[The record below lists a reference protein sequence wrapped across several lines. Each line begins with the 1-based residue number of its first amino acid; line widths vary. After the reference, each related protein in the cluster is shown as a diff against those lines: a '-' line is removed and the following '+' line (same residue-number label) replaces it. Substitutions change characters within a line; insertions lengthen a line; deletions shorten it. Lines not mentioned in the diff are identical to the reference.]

1 MTACGRFKESLPIPA
16 AMQVKRLSTLH
27 RKITGNNHRDFY
39 CLNCFRSY
47 ATENKLKKHKNIC
60 ENHDYYYVEM
70 SEEDNNILKYSHGEK
85 YMRKHRLLI
94 MLI

>member
-1 MTACGRFKESLPIPA
+1 MLR
-16 AMQVKRLSTLH
+16 
-27 RKITGNNHRDFY
+27 Y
-39 CLNCFRSY
+39 
-47 ATENKLKKHKNIC
+47 